1 MATTAQRLIIDV
13 DAGRLI
19 GSFNSM
25 VGTTQPEFTVG
36 DTCPVEVY
44 LVEQPGLG
52 APLTGVPFP
61 AGSIVRCALG
71 VVNAQPTSGLW
82 GVTFGGETV
91 SGLAYNI
98 TAEAL
103 AAELNDLAAITAA
116 GGVTVDK
123 VGGQFRVSFLTYG
136 NKGLFS
142 AAGNT
147 LVPASDLQIQTLQEG
162 SSVTNEVV
170 MLNLSLRPIALNYSF
185 TDLDPITA
193 STTPSTFT
201 INGGV
206 ASGTYRLNL
215 SWGQNGITYNVTT
228 NAIQYTANIGD
239 VSQAVFDAL
248 VNNGWGTELNNLT
261 SNTWGVTVTE
271 LSPETS
277 RIDFTAPTFTTPIPV
292 VAPTITGI
300 DVTELFPL
308 VGKKAELNLNT
319 VEALA
324 YLGTDERARCVLE
337 IEVEAAGNVQTL
349 LQTGCTLLG
358 QVIYAGTFAPIPLT
372 VPMSEAVADA
382 RFLRRDI
389 DQSLDSTTRN
399 QVWENLT
406 GVTSPTGVDLVG
418 ALTNAS
424 APTASNPFATL
435 DDVGVFNQS
444 LNTTDAVIFTGLR
457 LTAGGLIF
465 PDNSTQTTALSGD
478 TLLSKAGNLAGLAN
492 LATSRA
498 NLGLGTM
505 ATEATT
511 AWLSKAGNLAGL
523 TNTVTARNNL
533 GLGISSDV
541 TFNYLQVTTSGSFG
555 NSIYINNNEQD
566 VAAAS
571 APDDNDYNYLPMW
584 DGNNGRYVPA
594 HYLDPGQ
601 KIGLLTRGAGAWG
614 AVADVGYNNGTGDV
628 AAIRISNDAV
638 SFTELRGDGVRF
650 PDGTL
655 QTTSAS
661 GTLGYSYDYTSQPW
675 TLTTT
680 GSGGTASTMVES
692 AFTKTLVSPHHGT
705 ADISL
710 DLGVGN
716 TSVILK
722 SAPNESFFFTPWE
735 FIFSWKST
743 STLSADSLLTQEMG
757 FTYNDSG
764 TQRMAAGVRM
774 QGYSVGS
781 NNIKLVYVND
791 FGVETVVSTGASFIN
806 NGGFFKLKCDGAG
819 GLKLFFSSNPS
830 NAVQVW
836 VEIASVTTA
845 YGESPAFFCPSF
857 LRVRAETSNV
867 GTNNRTLTMGNALFR
882 YSNGY

>member
-98 TAEAL
+98 TSEAL

-201 INGGV
+201 IDGGV

-465 PDNSTQTTALSGD
+465 PDNTTQTTALSGD
-478 TLLSKAGNLAGLAN
+478 LLLSKAGNLAGLAN

-498 NLGLGTM
+498 NLGLGSM
-505 ATEATT
+505 ATEPT
-511 AWLSKAGNLAGL
+511 ASWLSKAGNLAGV
-523 TNTVTARNNL
+523 TNQATARSNIGLGAGNDVAFNNL
-533 GLGISSDV
+533 NI
-541 TFNYLQVTTSGSFG
+541 TGSFTFASNG
-555 NSIYINNNEQD
+555 TTQTI
-566 VAAAS
+566 AAAN
-571 APDDNDYNYLPMW
+571 APADSDYAYIPVW
-584 DGNNGRYVPA
+584 DGWSNRWVDSSELASG
-594 HYLDPGQ
+594 D
-601 KIGLLTRGAGAWG
+601 KIGLLTRSIFGG
-614 AVADVGYNNGTGDV
+614 VADVGYANGFGTV
-628 AAIRISNDAV
+628 PAIRISNDAV
-638 SFTELRGDGVRF
+638 NYTELRGDGVRF

-661 GTLGYSYDYTSQPW
+661 GTLGYSYDYTTQPW

-857 LRVRAETSNV
+857 LRVRAETSTV
-867 GTNNRTLTMGNALFR
+867 STNSRTLTMGNALFR